1 MRSVSAALPVGVS
14 DARSSCWTWS
24 SQSGPPGRAVID
36 GRFVGERA
44 IGDVDDQR
52 AALAHAKLAAVGD
65 HADLHGVQIPL
76 LEDGLDLVLASG
88 LDDHQH
94 ALLRLGEHDLVG
106 RHAGLA
112 LRDVLDVDL
121 DADAAAAAHLA
132 GGTGQPGGAHVLDA
146 DERAGL
152 HDLETRLEQEL
163 LGERVA
169 HLDGRALLFRLLVE
183 LGRRHRRAVDAVA
196 AGLGADVV
204 HGVAGAAGR
213 ALDDVVVPGDAEAEH
228 VDQRVAVVRLVEG
241 DLAADRRDAD
251 AVAVAADA
259 GDHAFEDAAVERHV
273 RRTEPQ
279 RVQQRHR
286 PRAHREDVADDAANA
301 GRRALVRLDER
312 RVVVRLDLEDR
323 RQPVADVDR
332 AGVLARPLQH
342 AAARGGQRL
351 QVHARALVA
360 AVLGPHHR
368 EDAELGEVGL
378 AAHQLADAV
387 VLVGGDA
394 VTFECGLVECEHG

>member
-1 MRSVSAALPVGVS
+1 MSTTSVPRSRTRSWLPSVTTPIFTACRSHFSKIASTSCSRPGLTTISMRSCDSESMISYGVM
-14 DARSSCWTWS
+14 
-24 SQSGPPGRAVID
+24 P
-36 GRFVGERA
+36 
-44 IGDVDDQR
+44 
-52 AALAHAKLAAVGD
+52 
-65 HADLHGVQIPL
+65 
-76 LEDGLDLVLASG
+76 
-88 LDDHQH
+88 
-94 ALLRLGEHDLVG
+94 
-106 RHAGLA
+106 GLA

-132 GGTGQPGGAHVLDA
+132 GGTRQPRRAHVLDA

-152 HDLETRLEQEL
+152 HDLEARLEQEL

-169 HLDGRALLFRLLVE
+169 HLHGRALLFRLLVE
-183 LGRRHRRAVDAVA
+183 LGRGHRRAVDAVA

-213 ALDDVVVPGDAEAEH
+213 ALDDVVVPGDAEAED

-259 GDHAFEDAAVERHV
+259 GDHAFEDAPVERHV
-273 RRTEPQ
+273 RRPEPQ
-279 RVQQRHR
+279 RVEQRHG
-286 PRAHREDVADDAANA
+286 PRAHREDVADDAADA
-301 GRRALVRLDER
+301 GGRALIRLDER
-312 RVVVRLDLEDR
+312 RVVVRFDLEHGG
-323 RQPVADVDR
+323 QPVADVDG
-332 AGVLARPLQH
+332 AGVLARSLQH
-342 AAARGGQRL
+342 AAARGRQRP
-351 QVHARALVA
+351 QVDARALVA

-394 VTFECGLVECEHG
+394 VTVEGGLVEHSK